1 MKMIL
6 IAWLSFFS
14 VVVNAEMDMPVRV
27 SSTADDNVGK
37 RLVYAVQEGIEK
49 SSSLHI
55 TYDSELSIG
64 FSIVTLEGD
73 RDHPGYFTTYSV
85 TWLWHNPEQLLP
97 YYLTSSVGTCG
108 SDRVESCAHGLV
120 ADTHS
125 EAEKI
130 FKLIKAYA
138 DSQEKESGSK

>member
-1 MKMIL
+1 MRMIL

-27 SSTADDNVGK
+27 SSTADDTVGK

-49 SSSLHI
+49 SSSLHV

-73 RDHPGYFTTYSV
+73 RDRPGSFTTYSV
-85 TWLWHNPEQLLP
+85 TWLWHNPEQLWP

-108 SDRVESCAHGLV
+108 ANRVESCAHSLI

-130 FKLIKAYA
+130 FKFIKAYV
-138 DSQEKESGSK
+138 DSQEKESSSK

>member
-1 MKMIL
+1 MRMIL

-14 VVVNAEMDMPVRV
+14 AVVNAEMDMPVRI
-27 SSTADDNVGK
+27 SSTADDTVGK

-49 SSSLHI
+49 SSSLHV

-64 FSIVTLEGD
+64 LSIVTLEGD
-73 RDHPGYFTTYSV
+73 RDRPGNFTTYSV
-85 TWLWHNPEQLLP
+85 AWLWHNPEQLWP

-108 SDRVESCAHGLV
+108 SNRVESCAHGLV
-120 ADTHS
+120 ANTHS

-130 FKLIKAYA
+130 FKLIKAYV
-138 DSQEKESGSK
+138 DSQEKESSSK

>member
-1 MKMIL
+1 MRMIL
-6 IAWLSFFS
+6 IALLSFFS

-27 SSTADDNVGK
+27 SSTGDDSVGK

-55 TYDSELSIG
+55 TYDNELSIG
-64 FSIVTLEGD
+64 LSIVTLEGD
-73 RDHPGYFTTYSV
+73 RENPGNFTTYCV
-85 TWLWHNPEQLLP
+85 TWLWHNPKQPWP
-97 YYLTSSVGTCG
+97 YYLTSAVGTCG
-108 SDRVESCAHGLV
+108 SKRVEECAHGLV

-130 FKLIKAYA
+130 FKLIKAYI
-138 DSQEKESGSK
+138 DLQGKESSTK